1 MCRVGVDQLCMWR
14 CRRIVAVLAQAR
26 EKESRPFVVRPSI
39 VPLSF
44 SLLVDQL
51 VVGCSLISDYG
62 S

>member
-1 MCRVGVDQLCMWR
+1 MWR

-39 VPLSF
+39 VPLSL
-44 SLLVDQL
+44 SLLVGQL
-51 VVGCSLISDYG
+51 VVGCLLISDDA

>member
-1 MCRVGVDQLCMWR
+1 MWR

-39 VPLSF
+39 VPLSL
-44 SLLVDQL
+44 SLLVGRL
-51 VVGCSLISDYG
+51 VVGCLLISDDA